1 MDNEFEGD
9 QVVNEFTIN
18 EMLEMQKSLQEKYK
32 NIWESIEPENG
43 KNKLLWMIGEIGEV
57 IDIVKKNGGE
67 KACSDEGLR
76 KQLIEE
82 LSDVL
87 MFYNDVLLCYGIS
100 SDELKEIYV
109 SKYQRNMKRW

>member
-9 QVVNEFTIN
+9 QAVSEFTIN

-43 KNKLLWMIGEIGEV
+43 KNKLLWMIG
-57 IDIVKKNGGE
+57 DIVKKNGGE

-109 SKYQRNMKRW
+109 SKYQKNMKRW